1 MKTRTIAT
9 PPHHHHHRYNTAWIS
24 QRCKQTDSMRISHTN
39 AVADNST
46 RKIHKGEDKTADHAL
61 YGDNTQKKKKKTLDS
76 SALLKNA
83 VHESANT
90 PTSQP
95 VR

>member
-61 YGDNTQKKKKKTLDS
+61 YGDNTQKKKKK
-76 SALLKNA
+76 KNFGLVCFA
-83 VHESANT
+83 QKRRS
-90 PTSQP
+90 
-95 VR
+95 